1 MISIKELLRRLSN
14 SITNKEEKV
23 IHNIIAQKTKNVNL
37 SFLFPFYNDFKEVLD
52 NYPKEY
58 QIHLEYKKLNI
69 EIKDVHALLYHMTN
83 PPKYS
88 INEFNEVKSACKNIN
103 VKGVFINKNV
113 YMNTYVPQLV
123 ITHYHPKVTVTNENK
138 KFVTLT
144 NFFTRL
150 IFSLKGNINSLY
162 GAKSDFS
169 YNEANVGYV
178 HSHLVARQQDY
189 TDFSQFCLGN
199 GTPITVALMMLEETL
214 CYKQPDFEM
223 IKNSLHLLLLN
234 VETVLKTESLSGVPH
249 IKMEVLNTETTV
261 NNILRTLVS
270 CGENYLSYIVSYNS
284 IMERCINKGYVSL
297 INGKLYFSKSADDE
311 IFAYYLQNRLSEIN
325 TINNINLHLIVKHN
339 GAVVNP
345 NAIQVKQPK
354 FENISPIYFNG
365 RKYPFTITNSSNY
378 LQEELTFDFSE
389 NFKNYVRQYIQG
401 LKNIYHRAVE
411 IYEDQNS
418 ILEPER

>member
-1 MISIKELLRRLSN
+1 
-14 SITNKEEKV
+14 
-23 IHNIIAQKTKNVNL
+23 
-37 SFLFPFYNDFKEVLD
+37 
-52 NYPKEY
+52 
-58 QIHLEYKKLNI
+58 
-69 EIKDVHALLYHMTN
+69 
-83 PPKYS
+83 
-88 INEFNEVKSACKNIN
+88 
-103 VKGVFINKNV
+103 
-113 YMNTYVPQLV
+113 
-123 ITHYHPKVTVTNENK
+123 
-138 KFVTLT
+138 
-144 NFFTRL
+144 
-150 IFSLKGNINSLY
+150 
-162 GAKSDFS
+162 
-169 YNEANVGYV
+169 
-178 HSHLVARQQDY
+178 
-189 TDFSQFCLGN
+189 
-199 GTPITVALMMLEETL
+199 
-214 CYKQPDFEM
+214 M

-270 CGENYLSYIVSYNS
+270 CGENYLSYIVSYNN

-345 NAIQVKQPK
+345 NTIQVKQPK
-354 FENISPIYFNG
+354 FENIFPIYFNG

-401 LKNIYHRAVE
+401 LKNIYNRAIE